1 MRIFIAVLV
10 LIFSLQSWSKAE
22 TYSCSYKWND
32 EIRTSVEKRT
42 GSTFTSIYKDGRK
55 AKYQELI
62 ESKDKI
68 ILIDNLESVFMKVIW
83 KDEKKFSM
91 VGLNSDH
98 SKTTNII
105 HGECRI
111 IE

>member
-1 MRIFIAVLV
+1 MRVFLAVLV
-10 LIFSLQSWSKAE
+10 LILNLQSWSKAE

-32 EIRTSVEKRT
+32 EIRTTVEKRT
-42 GSTFTSIYKDGRK
+42 GSTFTSIYKDGYK
-55 AKYQELI
+55 AKYQEVI

-83 KDEKKFSM
+83 KDKKKFSM